1 MREYKIVRTD
11 LWWNISRKKQ
21 IWRLILLQY
30 LNWKWL
36 WVANKW
42 LARIF
47 YHREDAVSALIIQK
61 KRDEQKSD

>member
-1 MREYKIVRTD
+1 MREYRIVRTD

-21 IWRLILLQY
+21 IWRLMLLQY
-30 LNWKWL
+30 LNWKGL
-36 WVANKW
+36 RNPNKW

>member
-1 MREYKIVRTD
+1 M
-11 LWWNISRKKQ
+11 
-21 IWRLILLQY
+21 WRLMLLQY

-47 YHREDAVSALIIQK
+47 YHREDAVSALMVMK
-61 KRDEQKSD
+61 KKDEQKSD